1 MDIRG
6 GDLHEPDALRAY
18 QKQQLCD
25 EFDMMELSVFRER
38 ISKSFKHQV
47 LAT

>member
-1 MDIRG
+1 MNQR
-6 GDLHEPDALRAY
+6 PCSCTSDALRAY

-25 EFDMMELSVFRER
+25 EYDMIELSVFRDR
-38 ISKSFKHQV
+38 LSKSFKHQV